1 VVIPIFFCNFAASN
15 QLNNNIMEKFI
26 DINKMVFSNTPAE
39 NILHYIKTA
48 SPQEIRKTTPA
59 TILRIIS
66 ECKNDDGDFWID
78 SDRRAGN
85 NWDSTIEHLYIYGNR
100 PMLMFYVQGDKTDTS
115 TSVSYTEFN
124 SCNGYRGSCRLGSF
138 RYDADEVADVIR
150 CILAEYVYYTYI
162 EKADREQ
169 AQRIAKLLNYKV
181 VNPVCDYFYK
191 ELRLSNLP
199 FSYAT
204 TTPRYKQYC
213 NGKEAIEN
221 YAKEHVNDLEGKT
234 EEELITIYKKVFREG
249 M

>member
-1 VVIPIFFCNFAASN
+1 
-15 QLNNNIMEKFI
+15 MENI
-26 DINKMVFSNTPAE
+26 DINKFLFGRTNPTKKIEVINS
-39 NILHYIKTA
+39 L
-48 SPQEIRKTTPA
+48 SLSDLRKTTPA

-66 ECKNDDGDFWID
+66 ECKNDNGNFWID

-85 NWDSTIEHLYIYGNR
+85 NWNSTIEHLYIYGNR
-100 PMLMFYVQGDKTDTS
+100 PMLMLYVQDDSTDTS

-138 RYDADEVADVIR
+138 RYDADEVANVIR
-150 CILAEYVYYTYI
+150 CILAEYIYYTYI
-162 EKADREQ
+162 EKGEREQ

-191 ELRLSNLP
+191 DLRLSNLP

-213 NGKEAIEN
+213 NGKKAIEN

-234 EEELITIYKKVFREG
+234 EEELIAIYKKVFRES

>member
-1 VVIPIFFCNFAASN
+1 
-15 QLNNNIMEKFI
+15 MEKFI

-48 SPQEIRKTTPA
+48 SPQEIRKATPA
-59 TILRIIS
+59 TILRIIN
-66 ECKNDDGDFWID
+66 ECKNGNGEFWID

-85 NWDSTIEHLYIYGNR
+85 NWDSTIEFLYISNDDK
-100 PMLMFYVQGDKTDTS
+100 PILMLYVQDDKTDTS

-124 SCNGYRGSCRLGSF
+124 SCNGYRGSCRLGGF
-138 RYDADEVADVIR
+138 RYDADEVANVIR

-191 ELRLSNLP
+191 DLRLSNLP

-213 NGKEAIEN
+213 NGKKAIEK
-221 YAKEHVNDLEGKT
+221 YANEHVDELEGKT
-234 EEELITIYKKVFREG
+234 EEELIAIYKKVFREG